1 METLKRVKKVLMN
14 REKAIK
20 SMAKKLDKVNSL
32 NRTLLDAL
40 ITAIGRDEVL
50 SFEER
55 KAISTETNDLCQ
67 DIDAY
72 MISLDRDIN
81 PASLHHL
88 ECANSA
94 IEQE

>member
-40 ITAIGRDEVL
+40 MTAIGRDEVL
-50 SFEER
+50 NFEER

-67 DIDAY
+67 DID
-72 MISLDRDIN
+72 SLDRQIN
-81 PASLHHL
+81 SASLHHL